1 MTTFC
6 LIRCQDDLLVL
17 AKNDSEFEPS
27 LTFPGGHVEA
37 NESVTAGA
45 VREAHEETGLTVT
58 DPKLCGFV
66 NFARKDGRKELIFIY
81 AFSVADGEVTATLA
95 GTKNGGATKWLPITT
110 VQKAKLNAVVQAVL
124 DTYLNGSTR
133 ELYFA

>member
-1 MTTFC
+1 M
-6 LIRCQDDLLVL
+6 IRCQDDLLVL

-45 VREAHEETGLTVT
+45 V
-58 DPKLCGFV
+58 
-66 NFARKDGRKELIFIY
+66 
-81 AFSVADGEVTATLA
+81 
-95 GTKNGGATKWLPITT
+95 
-110 VQKAKLNAVVQAVL
+110 QKAKLNAVVQAVL